1 MNKDERIE
9 ELEADIGL
17 MEWMLDIAIR
27 KLQGYEYKGM
37 HITDVQEKLQELAYK
52 EESEGKKPYLV
63 LVKE

>member
-1 MNKDERIE
+1 MQFRTYVPTYAEFDEI
-9 ELEADIGL
+9 ISHK
-17 MEWMLDIAIR
+17 AIR